1 MNLIKY
7 VGNKS
12 RLVPIIEKYI
22 PKDTDVLFE
31 PFCGSASLSLSQD
44 IPFYLSDAQPEL
56 INFLQCVKDNP
67 NGVIDRIKELDL
79 KIKTED
85 QFMALRAKDRDKGF
99 LNSCKLSRAARYYFI
114 IYRGYNGL
122 YRVNMREQGQCN
134 TPYGGT
140 KQKLLEDYPATI
152 LAGSEKLLSDCRG
165 INLTEFD
172 NTEILASVIDS
183 GSKPFVFVDP
193 PYYNTFDQYVK
204 DRPDEK
210 FWKRLGV
217 FLEDL
222 DKAGISFLMTN
233 SYCDFIVENSMF
245 SKYNIDKVNIN
256 YMVGSKGKDRGQKFE
271 AFISNK
277 GVQNV

>member
-67 NGVIDRIKELDL
+67 NEVIARVGELDL

-85 QFMALRAKDRDKGF
+85 QFMALRARDRGEGF
-99 LNSCKLSRAARYYFI
+99 LNSCKFSRAARYYFI
-114 IYRGYNGL
+114 VYRGYNGL
-122 YRVNMREQGQCN
+122 YRVNMRKQGQCN

-165 INLTEFD
+165 IHLTEFD
-172 NTEILASVIDS
+172 NTDILASVIDS

-222 DKAGISFLMTN
+222 DKAGIPFLMTN